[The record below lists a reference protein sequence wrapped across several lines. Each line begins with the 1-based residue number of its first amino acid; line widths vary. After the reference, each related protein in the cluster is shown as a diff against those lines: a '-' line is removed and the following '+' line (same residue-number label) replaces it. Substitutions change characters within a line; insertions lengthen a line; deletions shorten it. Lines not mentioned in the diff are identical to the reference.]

1 MNEKALEQLN
11 KNIDELRTL
20 LHDVGTVAAVFKTI
34 TLLRSVL
41 GERERNIDLRHPT
54 NKPSFFWGI
63 NLRVGAA
70 DLVGVSVQVS
80 EPEFLALR
88 EAATLLGMHW
98 KVLRRAIEDGELR
111 AYKLRSRI
119 RIRRADLDEWVE
131 SNRVKPS
138 VHDI

>member
-63 NLRVGAA
+63 NLRVDPTVRHG
-70 DLVGVSVQVS
+70 DSTGHV
-80 EPEFLALR
+80 
-88 EAATLLGMHW
+88 
-98 KVLRRAIEDGELR
+98 
-111 AYKLRSRI
+111 
-119 RIRRADLDEWVE
+119 DEIL
-131 SNRVKPS
+131 P
-138 VHDI
+138 